1 MQLLLTRGALPAINQ
16 AHVRATPVLPVLQ
29 REGEHWQLEG
39 SLVLNTSSTF
49 AVMARGFIRLLCF
62 IRQVD
67 GATSLYVA
75 CQNGH
80 GVVVSILLNHGAS
93 VSQAKV
99 RPSGMPRTS
108 ASGCE
113 CC

>member
-1 MQLLLTRGALPAINQ
+1 MQLLLTRGALPAINR
-16 AHVRATPVLPVLQ
+16 AHVRAVPVLLQ
-29 REGEHWQLEG
+29 REGEQPEAP
-39 SLVLNTSSTF
+39 VLNTTSTF
-49 AVMARGFIRLLCF
+49 AVMGFISPSLLCL

-67 GATSLYVA
+67 GATPLYVA

>member
-16 AHVRATPVLPVLQ
+16 AHVRAAPVLPVLQ
-29 REGEHWQLEG
+29 REGEQLEG

-49 AVMARGFIRLLCF
+49 AVIARGFIRLLCF

-67 GATSLYVA
+67 GAIPLYVA

-99 RPSGMPRTS
+99 RPCGMPRTS